1 MPVAVSRGLAR
12 RAISA
17 SVLLSVL
24 FVGTAS
30 AASVADITALM
41 RSGKQAEAMT
51 QLEAGLKKDPQ
62 DPQLRFAKGV
72 IFTEQ
77 KRTQE
82 AIAIFLKL
90 SEEFPNLPE
99 PYNNLAVLYSQ
110 ENQFDKARAALN
122 MAIKT
127 NASYA
132 TAYENLGDVHARMAA
147 QAYDKALNLNSNG
160 DVKSKLAVLH
170 TLGIPE
176 PTKVAAVTPAA
187 TVQGNAPVASAVPIP
202 VSTPSG
208 APAVLEKRPGA
219 SKDAVAAA
227 IAAARQ
233 AAAEKSAAQTAATPA
248 TAPVP
253 ATAQAP
259 APAPAPKVAVAT
271 AATVPAPAP
280 VAPVTAAAAP
290 RPMQPPVVA
299 KPVPVVSEQET
310 VLAAI
315 STWSR
320 AWAGKDMDGYLSA
333 YAPGFKGASKSPAA
347 WAAERKVRIMGKSSI
362 QHTVEQPT
370 VEVQGDTAT
379 AKFRQIY
386 VGGAVQSDG
395 MKTLSLRKYA
405 GKWQITNEISTD

>member
-1 MPVAVSRGLAR
+1 MGS
-12 RAISA
+12 
-17 SVLLSVL
+17 
-24 FVGTAS
+24 AS

-77 KRTQE
+77 RKTQE

-90 SEEFPNLPE
+90 SEEYPNLPE
-99 PYNNLAVLYSQ
+99 PYNNLAVLYTQ
-110 ENQFDKARAALN
+110 DNQFEKARAALH

-170 TLGIPE
+170 TLGIPA
-176 PTKVAAVTPAA
+176 TNKVAVVAPAA
-187 TVQGNAPVASAVPIP
+187 VQANAPVTSSVASP
-202 VSTPSG
+202 VSTPTG
-208 APAVLEKRPGA
+208 AAAVATNTSPATSAADLEKRPA
-219 SKDAVAAA
+219 ADKAAVAAA

-233 AAAEKSAAQTAATPA
+233 AAAEKNAAQATVAQA
-248 TAPVP
+248 T
-253 ATAQAP
+253 TSAP
-259 APAPAPKVAVAT
+259 APRPAPTTQNPTVVAAAPTVIAQAQPTAPAPIIAK
-271 AATVPAPAP
+271 PAPAI
-280 VAPVTAAAAP
+280 
-290 RPMQPPVVA
+290 
-299 KPVPVVSEQET
+299 SEQES
-310 VLAAI
+310 VLSAI
-315 STWSR
+315 SSWSR
-320 AWAGKDMDGYLSA
+320 AWASRDMDGYLNA
-333 YAPGFKGASKSPAA
+333 YAPGFKGAAKSHAA
-347 WAAERKVRIMGKSSI
+347 WAAERKIRIMGKSSI
-362 QHTVEQPT
+362 QVTVEQP
-370 VEVQGDTAT
+370 VVQVQGDTAT

-395 MKTLSLRKYA
+395 MKTLAFKKA
-405 GKWQITNEISTD
+405 GAKWQITNEISTD